1 MINIAL
7 VIFSGFIL
15 YAEHNITALTPH
27 GATLTNNAPGKSFGE
42 LKSNNKIPINIK
54 IKGEITNFKIEIVV
68 VSLLMISLLLK
79 DKIIPIANKPTGEP
93 QAVSLE
99 RV

>member
-1 MINIAL
+1 M
-7 VIFSGFIL
+7 FSGFTL

-27 GATLTNNAPGKSFGE
+27 GATLTNSAPGKSFGE
-42 LKSNNKIPINIK
+42 LKSNIKNPINTK
-54 IKGEITNFKIEIVV
+54 INGEMINFKTAIVV
-68 VSLLMISLLLK
+68 VNLFIIFLLLK
-79 DKIIPIANKPTGEP
+79 DKIIPIANKPTGDT

>member
-1 MINIAL
+1 M
-7 VIFSGFIL
+7 FSGFTL

-27 GATLTNNAPGKSFGE
+27 GATLTNSAPGKSFGE
-42 LKSNNKIPINIK
+42 LKSNNKNPINIK
-54 IKGEITNFKIEIVV
+54 INGEMINFKTEIVV
-68 VSLLMISLLLK
+68 VNLFIIFLLLK
-79 DKIIPIANKPTGEP
+79 DKIIPIANKPTGDT